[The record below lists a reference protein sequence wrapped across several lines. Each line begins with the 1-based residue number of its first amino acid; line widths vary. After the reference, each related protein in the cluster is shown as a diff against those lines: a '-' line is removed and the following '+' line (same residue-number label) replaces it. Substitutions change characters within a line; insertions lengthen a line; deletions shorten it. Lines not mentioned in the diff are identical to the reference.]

1 MNATSLVTLSLA
13 GFLASAVAP
22 AQQTP
27 ANASSA
33 NAQSAPANRSGHID
47 RNAPED
53 LEPAVDTSSDA
64 QTHAAKP
71 AESAAARAGADGSA
85 TAAAKA
91 GTAGDAPRAADAQ
104 ATPHPTNGQAPPR
117 VAAAPKGSGKATDR
131 IELDTTSI
139 TGNRELPKVMYI
151 VPWKRSDLGDLVGKP
166 VNSLLD
172 EVLEPVDRDVFKR
185 ENRYYRA
192 VAAGEGHGS
201 GGGADAVRQ
210 GAASSAQAAGPGAR
224 DER

>member
-1 MNATSLVTLSLA
+1 MNATSLVTLTLA
-13 GFLASAVAP
+13 ALLASTAAR
-22 AQQTP
+22 AQQAPGSEAAGSTQS
-27 ANASSA
+27 AASSA
-33 NAQSAPANRSGHID
+33 SAGAASTGPGAAGAAAASRSGHIE
-47 RNAPED
+47 RNAQED
-53 LEPAVDTSSDA
+53 LEPAVDTSSEA
-64 QTHAAKP
+64 QTR
-71 AESAAARAGADGSA
+71 AAAPA
-85 TAAAKA
+85 A
-91 GTAGDAPRAADAQ
+91 GTAAPAPAPAAQGA
-104 ATPHPTNGQAPPR
+104 AHPADGHTPPR
-117 VAAAPKGSGKATDR
+117 VDAAPKAAGKATDR

-151 VPWKRSDLGDLVGKP
+151 VPWKNSDLGDLVGKP

-192 VAAGEGHGS
+192 VAAGETHGS
-201 GGGADAVRQ
+201 GNGADAVRQ